1 MKVIMI
7 LATGTLLTFP
17 TIENIKP
24 DCFSQGYE
32 ILEKL
37 ATYHGPEEKGEDQ
50 GWILKSAL
58 WIADGHIPIE
68 VAGWYCTID
77 LS

>member
-1 MKVIMI
+1 MKVIII

-24 DCFSQGYE
+24 DCFSQGHA
-32 ILEKL
+32 ILERL

-50 GWILKSAL
+50 GWVLKNARV
-58 WIADGHIPIE
+58 PIG
-68 VAGWYCTID
+68 VAGWYCE
-77 LS
+77 

>member
-17 TIENIKP
+17 TIENIEP

-37 ATYHGPEEKGEDQ
+37 ATYHGPGPNQ
-50 GWILKSAL
+50 GWVLKNAR
-58 WIADGHIPIE
+58 IPIE
-68 VAGWYCTID
+68 VAGWYCK
-77 LS
+77 